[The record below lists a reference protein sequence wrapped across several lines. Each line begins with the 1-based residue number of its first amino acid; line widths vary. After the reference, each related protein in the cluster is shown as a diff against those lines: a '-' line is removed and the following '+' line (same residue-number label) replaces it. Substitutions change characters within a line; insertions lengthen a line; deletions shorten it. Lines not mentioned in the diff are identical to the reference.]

1 MLKTTYTLARGCLAC
16 VLMIFALNS
25 SYGQAIVQVRVTSV
39 EVTQNEDCDGFSV
52 CDSDFTWEFQATD
65 NTIGKTNNNSS
76 SNVFGLVNGRLGGDF
91 NHAYVDNNNGPFTLV
106 PGGPNIGGTCFLN
119 NGDAEY
125 IPGNGL
131 FFNHEY
137 PCASDVPTVMN
148 MRWIAY
154 DNDDLAQSYNGGLG
168 GMDGETIIESFPI
181 PVPAAPGT
189 SGPITRTLNSTD
201 GGCPQTYRITFEV
214 ITQTLAA
221 NLAEDNICN
230 AVQIPVNNTT
240 QQFAWC
246 GPLTMEPNE
255 PEFNSVTNAG
265 HGSAWF
271 YFVAPASGQVTIET
285 DLGTT
290 EFGTELALYHAADGL
305 GCIAGFNNYIG
316 YVGPTPI
323 KNKFNYLSY
332 QGDADDDIPV
342 INPSAPAT
350 AHFADVFNVAPSIR
364 DGHALIAGE
373 IYYIQ
378 LTTDDANQRGYIGI
392 KIEDRG
398 GSPFDGVDIPCQGAD
413 ISADAQS
420 TTVRTEA
427 NGMPE
432 SVQLTTDR
440 VSDEEIDGPFTGNNA
455 SDYVA
460 YTYTSPSGNGL
471 NGSMWVQ
478 FTAGASGR
486 IYLEGDIDNA
496 AVNESENLAL
506 YAYDPRFAPGTP
518 TDMFCANL
526 TQLEDV
532 EGGTGI
538 LGANKTAIIERR
550 CLEPG
555 YTYYGMVDPQGVSVA
570 NDAEVWAYDP
580 SVADPT
586 QNPPGNDILCLTNQ
600 DSIYEVPV
608 QLIGQPPLTFGSVA
622 GDNENAC
629 IETLAGEP
637 FSHPQDSNRAN
648 QTVWHYFVAPPSG
661 VIEMRLRAY
670 IGLDTLN
677 YAVYELLNGDTCYGG
692 LSPRPIAGATYTEDG
707 TQGTQQILPIA
718 FGSTGFGGS
727 TVDLCCLN
735 PGQTYV
741 IQLDGGSPGDQGQ
754 YIIEYIN
761 EEEVYA
767 GDSRYVTALGDTI
780 NYNSMDTAFICYNDT
795 IIPSVM
801 LNALGISTSKIPD
814 CMGLGYVIHDSLPP
828 LPDSIING
836 NFGFLDSVF
845 LRPHHFVNNG
855 NGSGALG
862 NPQFNSVY
870 YVTAM
875 ADRAS
880 DWGSLLCPSASIEN
894 GAPVVFLQQITTTQ
908 TYDPNNCVIGFSATG
923 GEPAYNGSDFMW
935 VVTNTIGD
943 TISMGTMGNGVAQ
956 SVSVPTADVY
966 TVEIIDNS
974 GCGVTLTINA
984 ATCLNPC
991 KNNPVFINP
1000 DPIDSSVYTCLPGGD
1015 SALVTILLTG
1025 GQPSA
1030 TGGDYI
1036 VNVAGSTIPGQN
1048 GTYNVTDNNGA
1059 AATPFSFKVGDGDTW
1074 TVIAGDINACADT
1087 ASHTFTYNLTNCPDY
1102 CAINPVVANYNY
1114 DCQPTGISIVQV
1126 TIGGGA
1132 PSNDGSNYSVSI
1144 VGSTVFGQNYSNAT
1158 LPGVVGGVSTFS
1170 FIVNDGDTWQ
1180 MIVTDTAMCADTLND
1195 NYDFLTDCDPC
1206 TMLPVE
1212 ILPDPI
1218 TSNIYTCQTP
1228 ATTATVTL
1236 YLIGGAAGAN
1246 GENFQSITVT
1256 GSTVGGNGTYVQGTG
1271 AFTFNVGDGDNW
1283 QVVAVDS
1290 NFCADTATGV
1300 FNYLQDC
1307 DPCGANPVQ
1316 ILPDPIDSTVYT
1328 CNANGTA
1335 LVTLYISGGQAGTT
1349 GNYQSIVVSGS
1360 NFPGA
1365 NGTYVQGTGA
1375 FQFSVNDGDTW
1386 QVIATDSSNCVD
1398 TATATYNYNATN
1410 CNICLLDPLVV
1421 GPYTYTCNGDGSASV
1436 AVTISGGQPAYDASN
1451 YNITVTGSTAS
1462 TGGNVSGATLAGVV
1476 GASVQYTFTVE
1487 NGDNWNIAVTD
1498 PSNCSDNESGL
1509 YVFNSANCPNVCA
1522 LANIDVTA
1530 GNYTCN
1536 IDKTANITIALSGG
1550 QPSFDGSNYL
1560 VTIIGAT
1567 NNSGYQIPVA
1577 GQVND
1582 TIDYTFQVTDGDNWV
1597 VVVSDGNCQ
1606 DSTAGSFAWT
1616 PSTCGNLCNDPG
1628 YSNVTIN
1635 GGTGIYTY
1643 DCDSLGNAELDITL
1657 TGGLPALTNGTAD
1670 YILTVTING
1679 NSAQYL
1685 VDANNVS
1692 GIHTIDLKDGDVWSV
1707 AATDA
1712 LTCNTATLGATFN
1725 TVAAIAN
1732 TDATDELLL
1741 GQNATLDGSGSI
1753 GNNLSYVWTPTT
1765 WVVDPNTASTTT
1777 QPLESTTY
1785 ILEVTDNYGC
1795 SDTASVPLTVGR
1807 CVPQH
1812 AGFTPNKDGVNDTW
1826 EIPCLTLFDNEVEVY
1841 NRWGQLV
1848 FKATNY
1854 DGTWD
1859 GTNNGQNLT
1868 DGTYYYVIIVT
1879 FPQFANPI
1887 TYKGTVTLIR

>member
-1 MLKTTYTLARGCLAC
+1 MLKTTYSLARGCLAC

-25 SYGQAIVQVRVTSV
+25 SYGQGANIQVRVTSV
-39 EVTQNEDCDGFSV
+39 TASQNVDCDGFLAG
-52 CDSDFTWEFQATD
+52 DSEFAWEFIGVD
-65 NTIGKTNNNSS
+65 NTLGRENNNSGVVT
-76 SNVFGLVNGRLGGDF
+76 NGAFGFLGLSTNFVLD
-91 NHAYVDNNNGPFTLV
+91 DNSNNGPITITSPSGLYN
-106 PGGPNIGGTCFLN
+106 PN
-119 NGDAEY
+119 NG
-125 IPGNGL
+125 I
-131 FFNHEY
+131 FFNHDY
-137 PCASDVPTVMN
+137 VCPTDIPSQIN
-148 MRWIAY
+148 FDWAGYEADYIPFT
-154 DNDDLAQSYNGGLG
+154 GGFPVITG
-168 GMDGETIIESFPI
+168 KDGETGVINSIINVPPGAGSATFTFNAIAVNLGSCPI
-181 PVPAAPGT
+181 AQEYSITVEV
-189 SGPITRTLNSTD
+189 TRTT
-201 GGCPQTYRITFEV
+201 ITPV
-214 ITQTLAA
+214 YS
-221 NLAEDNICN
+221 EDNICD
-230 AVQIPVNNTT
+230 AIQIPVNNTT
-240 QQFAWC
+240 QTFAWC
-246 GPLTMEPNE
+246 SFTMEPNE

-271 YFVAPASGQVTIET
+271 YFIAPASGQVTIDT

-305 GCIAGFNNYIG
+305 SCTTGFNNYVG
-316 YVGPTPI
+316 HVGPSPI

-332 QGDADDDIPV
+332 QGDADDDI
-342 INPSAPAT
+342 ILTKGAAT

-373 IYYIQ
+373 TYYIQ
-378 LTTDDANQRGYIGI
+378 VTTDDPNERGYIGI

-398 GSPFDGVDIPCQGAD
+398 GSPFDGVDIPCQGTD

-420 TTVRTEA
+420 TTVRTEG

-432 SVQLTTDR
+432 STQLTTDR

-460 YTYTSPSGNGL
+460 YTYTSLGGNGL
-471 NGSMWVQ
+471 NGSMWTQ
-478 FTAGASGR
+478 FVAGASGR
-486 IYLEGDIDNA
+486 IYFEGDLDAGGI
-496 AVNESENLAL
+496 NESENIAL
-506 YAYDPRFAPGTP
+506 YGYDARFAPGTP
-518 TDMFCANL
+518 ADMSCANIN
-526 TQLEDV
+526 QMAEA

-538 LGANKTAIIERR
+538 LGANKTAIIMER

-555 YTYYGMVDPQGVSVA
+555 YTYYGMVDPQGVSFA
-570 NDAEVWAYDP
+570 NEAEVWVYDP
-580 SVADPT
+580 SVGDPT

-600 DSIYEVPV
+600 DSIFEVPV

-677 YAVYELLNGDTCYGG
+677 YSVYELLNSDTCYGG
-692 LSPRPIAGATYTEDG
+692 LSPRPTTGATYTEDG
-707 TQGTQQILPIA
+707 TQATQQITPIA

-735 PGQTYV
+735 PGQTYA

-754 YIIEYIN
+754 YIIEYIQ

-767 GDSRYVTALGDTI
+767 GDSRYVTAEGDTI

-801 LNALGISTSKIPD
+801 LNALGLTTSKIPD

-845 LRPHHFVNNG
+845 LGPHHFVNNG

-880 DWGSLLCPSASIEN
+880 DWGSLICPSASIEN

-908 TYDPNNCVIGFSATG
+908 SYDPNNCVISFSASG
-923 GEPAYNGSDFMW
+923 GEPAYNGSDFSW

-943 TISMGTMGNGVAQ
+943 TISMGTVGNGVVQA
-956 SVSVPTADVY
+956 VSVPTADVY
-966 TVEIIDNS
+966 TVEIIDGS
-974 GCGVTLTINA
+974 GCGVTLVINA
-984 ATCLNPC
+984 ASCLNPC

-1025 GQPSA
+1025 GQPST
-1030 TGGDYI
+1030 TGGDYTI
-1036 VNVAGSTIPGQN
+1036 DITGSTIQS
-1048 GTYNVTDNNGA
+1048 GTFNVTDNNGA
-1059 AATPFSFKVGDGDTW
+1059 APTPFSFKVADGDTW
-1074 TVIAGDINACADT
+1074 TAIVRDINACADT
-1087 ASHTFTYNLTNCPDY
+1087 TSHTFTYNLTNCPDY

-1132 PSNDGSNYSVSI
+1132 PTNDGSNYSVSI
-1144 VGSTVFGQNYSNAT
+1144 AGSTVFGQNYSNAT
-1158 LPGVVGGVSTFS
+1158 LAGVVGGVSTFS

-1180 MIVTDTAMCADTLND
+1180 MIVTDTARCADTLND

-1206 TMLPVE
+1206 AMLPVE

-1218 TSNIYTCQTP
+1218 SSNVYTCQTP

-1236 YLIGGAAGAN
+1236 YIVGGSAGAN
-1246 GENFQSITVT
+1246 NNNFQSITVT
-1256 GSTVGGNGTYVQGTG
+1256 GSTVGGNGVYVQGTG
-1271 AFTFNVGDGDNW
+1271 AFTFDVGDGDNW
-1283 QVVAVDS
+1283 QVIAVDS
-1290 NFCADTATGV
+1290 NMCADTATGI

-1328 CNANGTA
+1328 CNVDGTA
-1335 LVTLYISGGQAGTT
+1335 LVTLYVSGGQAGTT
-1349 GNYQSIVVSGS
+1349 GDYQSIVVSGS
-1360 NFPGA
+1360 NFAGA
-1365 NGTYVQGTGA
+1365 NGTYVQGSGA

-1386 QVIATDSSNCVD
+1386 QVIATDSSGCVD
-1398 TATATYNYNATN
+1398 TASHMYNYNATN

-1421 GPYTYTCNGDGSASV
+1421 GPYIYTCNGDGSASV
-1436 AVTISGGQPAYDASN
+1436 AVTISGGQAAYDGSN
-1451 YNITVTGSTAS
+1451 YDITVTGSTAT
-1462 TGGNVSGATLAGVV
+1462 TGGNVSGAQLAGNIA
-1476 GASVQYTFTVE
+1476 GSVQYTFTVQDS
-1487 NGDNWNIAVTD
+1487 NSWNIAVTD
-1498 PSNCSDNESGL
+1498 LSNCTDNTADL
-1509 YVFNSANCPNVCA
+1509 YEYNSTNCPNICA
-1522 LANIDVTA
+1522 LANINVTA

-1550 QPSFDGSNYL
+1550 QPSIDGSDYL

-1577 GQVND
+1577 GQAND
-1582 TIDYTFQVTDGDNWV
+1582 TIDYTFQVTDGDSWI
-1597 VVVSDGNCQ
+1597 VVVSDGNCEAQ
-1606 DSTAGSFAWT
+1606 TNGSFAWT

-1628 YSNVTIN
+1628 YTNVTIN
-1635 GGTGIYTY
+1635 GGTGTYTY
-1643 DCDSLGNAELDITL
+1643 DCDSVGNAELDITL
-1657 TGGLPALTNGTAD
+1657 TGGLPILTNGTAD

-1692 GIHTIDLKDGDVWSV
+1692 GVHTVNLQDGDVWSV

-1712 LTCNTATLGATFN
+1712 LTCNTATLGATFS

-1732 TDATDELLL
+1732 TDATEELLL
-1741 GQNATLDGSGSI
+1741 GQIATLDGSTSI
-1753 GNNLSYVWTPTT
+1753 GNNLSYTWTPAT
-1765 WVVDPNTASTTT
+1765 WVVDPTDASTTT

-1785 ILEVTDNYGC
+1785 VLEVTDNYGC
-1795 SDTASVPLTVGR
+1795 SDTASIPLTIGR

-1826 EIPCLTLFDNEVEVY
+1826 EIPCLTLYDNEVEVY

-1848 FKATNY
+1848 YKTTNY

-1859 GTNNGQNLT
+1859 GTNNGQNVT
-1868 DGTYYYVIIVT
+1868 DGTYYYVIVVT
-1879 FPQFANPI
+1879 FPQFAKPI
-1887 TYKGTVTLIR
+1887 VYKGTVTLVR